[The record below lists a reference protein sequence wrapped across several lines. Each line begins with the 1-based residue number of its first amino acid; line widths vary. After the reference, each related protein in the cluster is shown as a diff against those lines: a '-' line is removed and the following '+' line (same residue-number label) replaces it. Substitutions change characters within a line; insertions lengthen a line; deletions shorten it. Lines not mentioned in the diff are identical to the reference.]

1 MTPKDLKQI
10 DKLLDKKFDE
20 KLKNFATKDD
30 LKNFTT
36 KDDLKNFATKD
47 DLKNFATKDEIELK
61 IDEAVAEIIASVDKN
76 KADKE
81 DVEKLEV
88 RVKKLETIIQET

>member
-20 KLKNFATKDD
+20 K
-30 LKNFTT
+30 
-36 KDDLKNFATKD
+36 LKNFATKD

>member
-30 LKNFTT
+30 LKNFT
-36 KDDLKNFATKD
+36 TKD

>member
-20 KLKNFATKDD
+20 K
-30 LKNFTT
+30 
-36 KDDLKNFATKD
+36 LKNFATKD

-81 DVEKLEV
+81 DVEKLGV